1 MSRSS
6 KKHVNEII
14 ETLENEL
21 NSIKKLDRIDKMK
34 MRTQIRKQ
42 ANWLFT
48 FRNPTPVKIFD
59 KLEEKLPSVFFLY
72 PYGFSDKLKDLLKKV
87 LKIYKIDKC
96 YKTTAVLPKFCPI
109 PLTFYA

>member
-1 MSRSS
+1 MPRFS
-6 KKHVNEII
+6 KNHVNEII

-21 NSIKKLDRIDKMK
+21 DSIKKLDRIEKMK

-59 KLEEKLPSVFFLY
+59 KLEEKLPGVFSLY
-72 PYGFSDKLKDLLKKV
+72 PYGFSDKLKDLLKKS
-87 LKIYKIDKC
+87 IEHIQNR
-96 YKTTAVLPKFCPI
+96 
-109 PLTFYA
+109 